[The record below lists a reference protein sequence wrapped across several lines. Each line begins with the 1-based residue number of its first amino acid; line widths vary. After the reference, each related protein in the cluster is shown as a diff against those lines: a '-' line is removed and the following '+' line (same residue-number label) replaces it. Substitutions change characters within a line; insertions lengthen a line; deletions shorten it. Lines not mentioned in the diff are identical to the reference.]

1 MGHRQRATGVAG
13 NHGMNERV
21 GGIGVGNR
29 ALLTDE
35 VEDDAIVREPHRGVV
50 EVGLPLWRHDADPHH
65 CCHAA
70 RVAVGDTEV
79 E

>member
-1 MGHRQRATGVAG
+1 
-13 NHGMNERV
+13 MNERV
-21 GGIGVGNR
+21 GGIGVGNG

-35 VEDDAIVREPHRGVV
+35 VEDDAIVGEPHRGVV
-50 EVGLPLWRHDADPHH
+50 EVGLPLRRRDADPHH

-70 RVAVGDTEV
+70 RVTIGDTEV

>member
-1 MGHRQRATGVAG
+1 
-13 NHGMNERV
+13 MNERV
-21 GGIGVGNR
+21 GGTVVGNG

-35 VEDDAIVREPHRGVV
+35 VEDDAIVREPHSGVV
-50 EVGLPLWRHDADPHH
+50 EVGLPLWRRDADPHR

-70 RVAVGDTEV
+70 RVAVGVTED